1 MKKKSVISGRPKITD
16 QSQDHCVDDTFCPKI
31 TVWTVALST
40 SYPPCTPCRPSHGEI
55 WEHKRSN
62 VHVIIANH

>member
-31 TVWTVALST
+31 TVWTVAHSPGFLSARVFAKEKRFCL
-40 SYPPCTPCRPSHGEI
+40 PAKLCRKLES
-55 WEHKRSN
+55 KTN
-62 VHVIIANH
+62 

>member
-31 TVWTVALST
+31 TVWTVA
-40 SYPPCTPCRPSHGEI
+40 RPLKEVAAYMILFG
-55 WEHKRSN
+55 
-62 VHVIIANH
+62 